1 MREIVRASRR
11 LGRAALEWDMVR
23 LRFLAWGPG
32 GLNVYEHAL
41 QAHAQRTYEGL
52 YGPPACAELARRLDG
67 PEFETLRRLLVAH
80 PCLLLDHHHNHNDNG
95 GARRAIDT
103 LRSAYQRAID
113 AVVFGAEDS
122 FLIRVLQNRLVALT
136 TSSSQLPP
144 PHLGRR
150 ADADADRIARCAVV
164 RFNRALSERGV
175 INALLAARRVES
187 PTVQSALH
195 ALTQVER
202 AACEQLAL
210 PFGDPHWMRSFHA
223 QLPYLMGIMRSLLEE
238 EEAASSPQDI
248 AASVQ
253 RARDDECARLGV
265 DADSVLLRYFDF
277 FWETPSSS

>member
-1 MREIVRASRR
+1 
-11 LGRAALEWDMVR
+11 
-23 LRFLAWGPG
+23 
-32 GLNVYEHAL
+32 
-41 QAHAQRTYEGL
+41 
-52 YGPPACAELARRLDG
+52 LARRLDG

-80 PCLLLDHHHNHNDNG
+80 PCLLLDLGGLLLLLAHHNHNHNDNG
-95 GARRAIDT
+95 GAARAIDA

-113 AVVFGAEDS
+113 AVVLVGAEDS

-238 EEAASSPQDI
+238 EEEASSPQDI

-277 FWETPSSS
+277 FWEILSSS